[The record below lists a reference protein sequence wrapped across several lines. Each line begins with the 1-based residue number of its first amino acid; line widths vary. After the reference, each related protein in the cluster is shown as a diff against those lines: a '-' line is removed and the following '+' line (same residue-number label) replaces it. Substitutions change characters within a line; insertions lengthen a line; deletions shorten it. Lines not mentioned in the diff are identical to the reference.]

1 LSESEFTEFENFQNN
16 GGIVSVLVG
25 SVSTIGTITFYGRF
39 GSVSIIGTITF
50 YGRFGSVSI
59 IGTIT
64 FYGRFGSVSTIGMII
79 VIIGLNQNLQ
89 NETENELLKL
99 KYQVIVAV
107 ILKILKFCQ
116 F

>member
-25 SVSTIGTITFYGRF
+25 SVST
-39 GSVSIIGTITF
+39 IGTITF

>member
-16 GGIVSVLVG
+16 GGIVSVLV
-25 SVSTIGTITFYGRF
+25 

>member
-25 SVSTIGTITFYGRF
+25 SVSTIGTIILYGRF
-39 GSVSIIGTITF
+39 SSVSIIGTI
-50 YGRFGSVSI
+50 I
-59 IGTIT
+59 